1 MTQQRLLLNGFWAAS
16 FPISAKD
23 FPAVLALL
31 GEKPDCLPPPVNLE
45 EIDLSKLAAIEAK
58 YLRASPEVQ
67 LVRS

>member
-1 MTQQRLLLNGFWAAS
+1 
-16 FPISAKD
+16 
-23 FPAVLALL
+23 LL